1 MGDYTSAIRDYTS
14 VIEMDPTNTHAH
26 HNRGISFDKNG
37 NFQAAITDFTK
48 VLEHD
53 STNANVRS
61 KSKSWEF
68 S

>member
-37 NFQAAITDFTK
+37 NF
-48 VLEHD
+48 
-53 STNANVRS
+53 
-61 KSKSWEF
+61 
-68 S
+68 